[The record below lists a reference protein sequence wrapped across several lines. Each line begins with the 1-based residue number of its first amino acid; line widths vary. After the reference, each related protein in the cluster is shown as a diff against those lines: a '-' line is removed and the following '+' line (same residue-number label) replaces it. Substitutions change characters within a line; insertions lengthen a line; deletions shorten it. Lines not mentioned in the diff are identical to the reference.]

1 MDYSFL
7 PSYHIKNIRHLKE
20 IKLEIEYNNLIQT
33 IKTYY
38 KENNLELGGF
48 DHNTWIKENL

>member
-20 IKLEIEYNNLIQT
+20 IKLEIEYNNFNA
-33 IKTYY
+33 
-38 KENNLELGGF
+38 NN
-48 DHNTWIKENL
+48 KNLL

>member
-20 IKLEIEYNNLIQT
+20 IKLEIEYNNLMQT

-38 KENNLELGGF
+38 KENNIGNF
-48 DHNTWIKENL
+48 QKNNYKIYK